1 MNKNKILFSYNFDKY
16 FYIYYLSCTFIS
28 LILKTVTMCDSVLWI
43 GHKSQEGWI
52 SRMPVLHAWLASVC
66 DGSYAWLALTWYPE
80 SRMRQNES
88 MWVTGSPR
96 FLDDRG
102 QKSNQGHIAYAEF
115 CKMVIL
121 FIYYSILQ
129 STPSGAKRMGFFS
142 LHISLQT
149 NNFQRIVKR
158 TLLNRFWKDLDW

>member
-1 MNKNKILFSYNFDKY
+1 MISIVFIIKITAHYNYVGFLCSTLMSKQVSMYLVCFLWQNVMDKEQRVIMYINIPMTHFILNVWTFIKLFFKMNKNKILFSYNFDKY

-80 SRMRQNES
+80 SRMRHNES
-88 MWVTGSPR
+88 M
-96 FLDDRG
+96 
-102 QKSNQGHIAYAEF
+102 
-115 CKMVIL
+115 
-121 FIYYSILQ
+121 
-129 STPSGAKRMGFFS
+129 
-142 LHISLQT
+142 
-149 NNFQRIVKR
+149 
-158 TLLNRFWKDLDW
+158 